1 MVNCQKVILGVPLSS
16 VRPGNKVKVN
26 RVHDF
31 DSSFLQYISKIGIE
45 LNKEIM
51 VVEAMEFDHSLL
63 VEIDKKETSISNKV
77 AANIFVTEVK

>member
-1 MVNCQKVILGVPLSS
+1 MPKGELGIPLSK
-16 VRPGNKVKVN
+16 VLPGNSVKVN

-51 VVEAMEFDHSLL
+51 VLESLEFDHSLL
-63 VEIDKKETSISNKV
+63 IKIDKKETNISSKV
-77 AANIFVTEVK
+77 AANIFVSEVE